1 MGGISVFDPE
11 QKTQKFNGQ
20 ISIGNYTMF
29 PTYQDANG
37 VPLPTV
43 SYTKGNLGGIIDDQ
57 MFNFAVSPREDIV
70 LVNDGQA
77 YIYQLLFNNNT
88 RKYGI
93 GP

>member
-29 PTYQDANG
+29 PNALTASGDI
-37 VPLPTV
+37 
-43 SYTKGNLGGIIDDQ
+43 YTSSSIDGIMDDQ
-57 MFNFAVSPREDIV
+57 MFNFAVSPREDIII
-70 LVNDGQA
+70 LNDGQA

-88 RKYGI
+88 RKFGI